1 MDALGGLSTRDILTA
16 IRNATGPRP
25 ALFVPEISF
34 ELLVKR
40 QIRRLE
46 DPGLRCVEL
55 VHEEMQ
61 RIIQHAFAHVL
72 EIQRFPA
79 LHNRIVEVV
88 SDVLFKRLKP
98 TNDMVENLVKI
109 ELAYIN
115 TNHPDFTDATAVV
128 SDIVKRESQQ
138 ASLRHKNKQ
147 TPSLEV

>member
-16 IRNATGPRP
+16 IRNATVSHGCYLVSMLQNTLFIRCVFSLKGPRP

-61 RIIQHAFAHVL
+61 RIIQHSFAHV
-72 EIQRFPA
+72 
-79 LHNRIVEVV
+79 
-88 SDVLFKRLKP
+88 S
-98 TNDMVENLVKI
+98 
-109 ELAYIN
+109 
-115 TNHPDFTDATAVV
+115 
-128 SDIVKRESQQ
+128 
-138 ASLRHKNKQ
+138 
-147 TPSLEV
+147 